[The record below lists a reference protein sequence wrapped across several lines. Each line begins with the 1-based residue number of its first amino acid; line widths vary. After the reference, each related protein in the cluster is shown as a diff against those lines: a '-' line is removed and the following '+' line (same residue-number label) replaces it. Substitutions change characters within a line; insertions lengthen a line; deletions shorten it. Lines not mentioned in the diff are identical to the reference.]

1 VNTVSCWFYSL
12 IYNSRS
18 LQRLD
23 KADLDLVLKY
33 IDILNLLLKD
43 HAVGLTFVL
52 LPCLIEFG
60 CLPVQK
66 LVLETLSEDQVFSGQ
81 HTCQSIAALLQ
92 YCKDNVKS
100 HAVDQPDPALTLG
113 MAGYH
118 ASIVEQPAY
127 QLPELLAR
135 PSNNNINSY
144 LLDGQD
150 SASNLWAGEQHT
162 NKNTDQLCIALYQ
175 LQISN
180 PSERELDFDE
190 WINLPRTGSDG
201 AQPALLPTSPPPL
214 YLSGGAL
221 NSHQVAQGTYFTVNA
236 SQCRDIGDSTARTS
250 WTNGGLDTSGTNR
263 FVLPANLQS
272 DTRGI
277 DTASRLDKEF
287 LTDPMVLLLSYTW
300 YLRTQ
305 AKITK

>member
-1 VNTVSCWFYSL
+1 MHNG
-12 IYNSRS
+12 RS
-18 LQRLD
+18 LRRLD
-23 KADLDLVLKY
+23 KADLDLVLNY
-33 IDILNLLLKD
+33 IDILNPSLKD
-43 HAVGLTFVL
+43 HVAGLTCVL

-66 LVLETLSEDQVFSGQ
+66 LMLETLSEDQVLSGQ
-81 HTCQSIAALLQ
+81 HTRQSIAALLR

-113 MAGYH
+113 VAGYH
-118 ASIVEQPAY
+118 ASMVEQPAY
-127 QLPELLAR
+127 QSPELLAR
-135 PSNNNINSY
+135 PSNDNINSY
-144 LLDGQD
+144 LLDKQD

-162 NKNTDQLCIALYQ
+162 NKNPDQLCIAPYQ

-180 PSERELDFDE
+180 PSERELNFDE

-201 AQPALLPTSPPPL
+201 AQPASLPTSPPPP

-221 NSHQVAQGTYFTVNA
+221 NGHQVAQGTHFTVNA

-250 WTNGGLDTSGTNR
+250 WTNGGLDASGTNTTSR
-263 FVLPANLQS
+263 FVPPANLQS
-272 DTRGI
+272 DARGI
-277 DTASRLDKEF
+277 GTASRLDKEF
-287 LTDPMVLLLSYTW
+287 LTDPMVLLLSHTW
-300 YLRTQ
+300 HLRTQ